1 MVNSVTDLG
10 GPQIIAQNQQPPT
23 LNSNQK
29 VHITRLF
36 QDIVHGSGVPVSDLL
51 KRLNAVN
58 INVDVG
64 LKALID
70 EIGSLMKNDIGSLK
84 PRLEQVLKHL
94 ETLYE
99 SKNNLESRKS
109 EIIGGL
115 GRSPLRQF
123 DNEVRPNLQRIID
136 EVDRP

>member
-1 MVNSVTDLG
+1 M
-10 GPQIIAQNQQPPT
+10 
-23 LNSNQK
+23 
-29 VHITRLF
+29 
-36 QDIVHGSGVPVSDLL
+36 
-51 KRLNAVN
+51 N

-99 SKNNLESRKS
+99 SKNNLESRNS